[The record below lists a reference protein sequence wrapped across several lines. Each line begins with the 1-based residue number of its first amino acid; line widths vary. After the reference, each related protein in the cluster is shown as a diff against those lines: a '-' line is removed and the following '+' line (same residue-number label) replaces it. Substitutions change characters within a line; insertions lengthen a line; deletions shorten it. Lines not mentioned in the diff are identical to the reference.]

1 MVKEFFKRYGS
12 RLIVPLYMIF
22 YLTAFGLLEDR
33 GMYRM
38 NVIHS
43 SVDYS
48 IPFCEYFIVP
58 YILWFFFIAF
68 AVFWFMF
75 INKNEKEY
83 LQLIV
88 NLIIGMSLFLLISWI
103 FPNGHLLRPRTF
115 PRDNMFTDLV
125 RMLYK
130 VDTSTNILPS
140 IHVYNSMAVYIAIMR
155 CQVLKNNKTIRVGA
169 TVLTVLIVL
178 ATLFLKQHTII
189 DVILA
194 FLFNFVFYMII
205 YFIDDQ
211 KVLVKSQAAARS
223 GHI

>member
-1 MVKEFFKRYGS
+1 MIKTFLKTYGT

-22 YLTAFGLLEDR
+22 YLTAFGFLEDR

-38 NVIHS
+38 NVIHLS
-43 SVDYS
+43 IDYS

-58 YILWFFFIAF
+58 YILWFFFISF

-83 LQLIV
+83 LQLIL
-88 NLIIGMSLFLLISWI
+88 NLMIGMTIFLFISWI
-103 FPNGHLLRPRTF
+103 YPNGHLLRPMIF
-115 PRDNMFTDLV
+115 PRDNVFTDLV

-140 IHVYNSMAVYIAIMR
+140 IHAYNSVAVCIAIMR
-155 CQVLKNNKTIRVGA
+155 CQALKKRSVIKSG
-169 TVLTVLIVL
+169 TVVITMLIVL

-194 FLFNFVFYMII
+194 LVFNFIFYVVI
-205 YFIDDQ
+205 YAIDDHR
-211 KVLVKSQAAARS
+211 VLMKNQVTARS